1 MSFKKKRRYR
11 EKKPKDLN
19 SILAAIPATVSFA
32 FFLLVLFQSVRGD
45 GHVGKLLPAIG
56 MLFLL
61 SSIVEFYYG
70 FKELKKDEYSTWS
83 RRIGV
88 ILPIISFL
96 LWGSMFVIGLVM

>member
-1 MSFKKKRRYR
+1 
-11 EKKPKDLN
+11 
-19 SILAAIPATVSFA
+19 
-32 FFLLVLFQSVRGD
+32 
-45 GHVGKLLPAIG
+45 

-88 ILPIISFL
+88 ILPVISFL